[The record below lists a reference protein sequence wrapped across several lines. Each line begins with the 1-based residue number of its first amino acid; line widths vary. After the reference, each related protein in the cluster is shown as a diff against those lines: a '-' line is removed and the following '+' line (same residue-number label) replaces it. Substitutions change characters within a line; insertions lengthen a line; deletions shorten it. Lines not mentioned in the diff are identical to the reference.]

1 MDDVTRLSGEDAPE
15 PPAQDPVPPASPAS
29 SPVPPH
35 EPPLVSAG
43 DPIGMPTSDLPE
55 APPAESK
62 RSGCA
67 SGCVT
72 TLISVVLAG
81 LVGFTAGLAGAYLYS
96 KDDQPRS
103 TPTTINLVGDETP
116 DPVTA
121 VAVVAVPS
129 VVNIDTTGAS
139 VTSDDSEL
147 PEGHPGVPVAGNGS
161 GVAFLEAPEDQ
172 TYLLTNEHVV
182 SGADRIVVTDS
193 RGDRYDGQVVG
204 TDVNTDIA
212 VVLVD
217 AVIPLIDIGDSDD
230 VAVGNLAVAIGS
242 PFGLQQS
249 VTAGVVSAIG
259 RSLIEPTGRPGVYP
273 LVDVIQTDAAINPGN
288 SGGALVDR
296 QGNLIGINTAI
307 FSGSGTNGGIGFAV
321 PVNTAIRV
329 ADEIIA
335 TGSAEAPFIGISGQT
350 VSEQLAEAEGLAT
363 DEGALVVELI
373 EGTKALESELQP
385 GDVIVSYEGDPIRS
399 MDDLILAVR
408 QSVVGDEAVLEVYRG
423 EDLMEITIVVGP
435 KPEAL

>member
-1 MDDVTRLSGEDAPE
+1 VH
-15 PPAQDPVPPASPAS
+15 V
-29 SPVPPH
+29 
-35 EPPLVSAG
+35 
-43 DPIGMPTSDLPE
+43 
-55 APPAESK
+55 PAE
-62 RSGCA
+62 
-67 SGCVT
+67 
-72 TLISVVLAG
+72 L
-81 LVGFTAGLAGAYLYS
+81 
-96 KDDQPRS
+96 
-103 TPTTINLVGDETP
+103 
-116 DPVTA
+116 
-121 VAVVAVPS
+121 
-129 VVNIDTTGAS
+129 
-139 VTSDDSEL
+139 
-147 PEGHPGVPVAGNGS
+147 
-161 GVAFLEAPEDQ
+161 
-172 TYLLTNEHVV
+172 
-182 SGADRIVVTDS
+182 
-193 RGDRYDGQVVG
+193 
-204 TDVNTDIA
+204 
-212 VVLVD
+212 
-217 AVIPLIDIGDSDD
+217 PLIEIGDSDELL
-230 VAVGNLAVAIGS
+230 VGELVVAIGS

-259 RSLIEPTGRPGVYP
+259 RSLIEPTGRAGVYP

-373 EGTKALESELQP
+373 EGTKAQESELQP

-408 QSVVGDEAVLEVYRG
+408 QSVVGDEAVLEAYRG